1 MLPCNTRSCQLAYTT
16 PGDED
21 MYVTASQLSRKAV
34 LLSNSLGCLKCRVS
48 GVQGSPQCA
57 AHVVAFEAC
66 TVVTGN
72 VSWSCYSVYYEPKD
86 EKLQKYYLAAGRV
99 SSISSSNTRADKPIC
114 CLCSLKVML
123 RRKCDK

>member
-34 LLSNSLGCLKCRVS
+34 LLSNSLGCLECRVL
-48 GVQGSPQCA
+48 GVQGSPQYA
-57 AHVVAFEAC
+57 ARVVAFEAC

-72 VSWSCYSVYYEPKD
+72 VRSHVVEYTMNPRMNSS
-86 EKLQKYYLAAGRV
+86 QKYQLAAGQV
-99 SSISSSNTRADKPIC
+99 SSTSS
-114 CLCSLKVML
+114 
-123 RRKCDK
+123 